1 MAVLWRRLT
10 CLYNQIVHD
19 GISSLAS
26 KYERWSVHIRMSDN
40 NLSEIQNAISEDISN
55 GKNNV
60 SVKSKLQH
68 PPPHRA
74 TPPGIWLVW
83 KLLFKFSPTRGK
95 MPFIYPTLG
104 SIQVIKCPH
113 PGDRTLVQSGGN
125 RCYKVTECSAFFRV
139 SCNIQSVL

>member
-1 MAVLWRRLT
+1 MAVLWSRLT

-74 TPPGIWLVW
+74 TPRGFDSFENYCLNSP
-83 KLLFKFSPTRGK
+83 PTRGK
-95 MPFIYPTLG
+95 MPFKYPTLG
-104 SIQVIKCPH
+104 SIQVIKCPQ
-113 PGDRTLVQSGGN
+113 PGDKTLVQSGGN